1 MAMTSLCNRHA
12 GGDGGQ
18 ERLHVVEQSMNAS
31 QTHMYTLEIYED
43 RLTSSRQR
51 CKMGPTKA
59 N

>member
-31 QTHMYTLEIYED
+31 QTHMYTLEIYGD
-43 RLTSSRQR
+43 
-51 CKMGPTKA
+51 
-59 N
+59 